1 MNYSFDIERFSRALL
16 PSFFRKSSRLLA
28 LLRVLVTPLVSL
40 YSNFLSEG
48 AVIITEARMTAQVGR
63 LEVILNSKFD
73 PEKERVKITHVQD
86 YSITLSNARA
96 LTLSDSVPLI
106 IHDNIVSDLV
116 DFHVQI
122 PTDFALNFQAVINDV
137 FDYNKPLVLSDVISQ
152 SLSNSTSLSVLG
164 IYDQAQPITLSN
176 IAPVNIPD
184 IEDINTVT
192 QITALVKK
200 YKLAGKKFSLNI

>member
-1 MNYSFDIERFSRALL
+1 MNYSFDIERFSRMLL
-16 PSFFRKSSRLLA
+16 PSFFRKPRLLGLLKA
-28 LLRVLVTPLVSL
+28 LTTPLVSL

-48 AVIITEARMTAQVGR
+48 AVIITEARMTAQVSR

-73 PEKERVKITHVQD
+73 PEKERVKITHAQD
-86 YSITLSNARA
+86 YSITLSDARA

-122 PTDFALNFQAVINDV
+122 PTDFTLNFQTVINDA
-137 FDYNKPLVLSDVISQ
+137 FDYNKPLVLSDAISQ

-164 IYDQAQPITLSN
+164 IYDQARPITLSN

-184 IEDINTVT
+184 IRDIHTVT